1 MENSVIGFRFAI
13 NISVSYTE
21 SYCFYPMTKIFYKD
35 GTSGWHGHKN
45 GLALFYVDQQH
56 FQQEFHEL
64 AAAGIIVLLV
74 VLLLMNSTA
83 IYIRNKTEKRIR

>member
-56 FQQEFHEL
+56 FQQEFHETSL
-64 AAAGIIVLLV
+64 TSN
-74 VLLLMNSTA
+74 MNSYFQLM
-83 IYIRNKTEKRIR
+83 IKQRL

>member
-56 FQQEFHEL
+56 FQQEFHETSL
-64 AAAGIIVLLV
+64 TSN
-74 VLLLMNSTA
+74 MNSYFQLM
-83 IYIRNKTEKRIR
+83 IKQWL